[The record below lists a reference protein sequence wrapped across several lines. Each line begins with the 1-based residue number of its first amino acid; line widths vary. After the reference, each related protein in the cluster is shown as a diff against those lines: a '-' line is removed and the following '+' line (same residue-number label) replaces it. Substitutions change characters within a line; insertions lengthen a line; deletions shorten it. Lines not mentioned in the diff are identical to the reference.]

1 MVDRRLSK
9 RGSFAGLDMSQ
20 DFEQRRLEERW
31 LSPTTK
37 RRREEKEKKYGKWC
51 SEKNRYPTKPEA
63 EKAQKKSFYAV
74 GKNLGIYSCNKC
86 QGFHLTKRTD
96 KN

>member
-1 MVDRRLSK
+1 MPKDS
-9 RGSFAGLDMSQ
+9 
-20 DFEQRRLEERW
+20 EQRRLEERW

-51 SEKNRYPTKPEA
+51 SGKNRYPTKLEA
-63 EKAQKKSFYAV
+63 KEAQKKSYKER
-74 GKNLGIYSCNKC
+74 GKNLAIYRCKKC